1 MTEVSLFRLY
11 ALRAGYLLIAVGLA
25 ATVWPIVI
33 NHSPQWPL
41 MNSVACSLLAAV
53 SVLAAVG
60 IRYPLQMLPVL
71 LFEIVWK
78 SIWLIAIALPLW
90 SANQI
95 DARTWETV
103 RDCLF
108 GAILIPLIPWRYVIS
123 PMRDEAR
130 RPLEPNCGNTVR
142 RWALAIRRVN
152 RYRILNCACRTTP
165 NSSVADTWLTF
176 RGLSKCWYAQR
187 SWQGTLRTF
196 SSSPSAAL
204 KCNSATWCRKSI
216 T

>member
-1 MTEVSLFRLY
+1 MTDVSLFRLY
-11 ALRAGYLLIAVGLA
+11 ALRAGYLLIAVGVA

-78 SIWLIAIALPLW
+78 SIWLIAVALPLW

-103 RDCLF
+103 SDCLV

-123 PMRDEAR
+123 QYVTKPGDRWRRTAGTASASAFGDEKPRTA
-130 RPLEPNCGNTVR
+130 GQ
-142 RWALAIRRVN
+142 LA
-152 RYRILNCACRTTP
+152 
-165 NSSVADTWLTF
+165 
-176 RGLSKCWYAQR
+176 
-187 SWQGTLRTF
+187 
-196 SSSPSAAL
+196 
-204 KCNSATWCRKSI
+204 
-216 T
+216 

>member
-1 MTEVSLFRLY
+1 MTDVSLFRLY

-60 IRYPLQMLPVL
+60 IRYPLQMLPIL
-71 LFEIVWK
+71 LFEIVWT
-78 SIWLIAIALPLW
+78 SIWLIAVALPLW

-103 RDCLF
+103 RDCLLV
-108 GAILIPLIPWRYVIS
+108 AILIPLIPWRHVIS
-123 PMRDEAR
+123 QYVTKPGDRWT
-130 RPLEPNCGNTVR
+130 RPKGM
-142 RWALAIRRVN
+142 
-152 RYRILNCACRTTP
+152 
-165 NSSVADTWLTF
+165 
-176 RGLSKCWYAQR
+176 
-187 SWQGTLRTF
+187 
-196 SSSPSAAL
+196 PSASAL
-204 KCNSATWCRKSI
+204 GDGKPRTGDQLA
-216 T
+216 

>member
-11 ALRAGYLLIAVGLA
+11 ALRAAYLLIAVGLA

-78 SIWLIAIALPLW
+78 SIWLIAVALPLW

-123 PMRDEAR
+123 QYVTKPGDRWR
-130 RPLEPNCGNTVR
+130 RT
-142 RWALAIRRVN
+142 A
-152 RYRILNCACRTTP
+152 
-165 NSSVADTWLTF
+165 
-176 RGLSKCWYAQR
+176 
-187 SWQGTLRTF
+187 GT
-196 SSSPSAAL
+196 PSA
-204 KCNSATWCRKSI
+204 SAFGDEKRRTAGQRA
-216 T
+216 

>member
-60 IRYPLQMLPVL
+60 IRYPLHMLPIL

-78 SIWLIAIALPLW
+78 SIWLIAVALPLW
-90 SANQI
+90 STNQI

-103 RDCLF
+103 SDCLF

-123 PMRDEAR
+123 QYATKPGDRWR
-130 RPLEPNCGNTVR
+130 RT
-142 RWALAIRRVN
+142 A
-152 RYRILNCACRTTP
+152 
-165 NSSVADTWLTF
+165 
-176 RGLSKCWYAQR
+176 
-187 SWQGTLRTF
+187 GT
-196 SSSPSAAL
+196 PSA
-204 KCNSATWCRKSI
+204 SAFADEKPRTAGQLA
-216 T
+216 

>member
-11 ALRAGYLLIAVGLA
+11 ALRAGYLLIAVGLT

-41 MNSVACSLLAAV
+41 MNSVACSMLAAV

-78 SIWLIAIALPLW
+78 SIWLIAVALPLW

-123 PMRDEAR
+123 QYVTKPGD
-130 RPLEPNCGNTVR
+130 
-142 RWALAIRRVN
+142 RWTRAA
-152 RYRILNCACRTTP
+152 
-165 NSSVADTWLTF
+165 
-176 RGLSKCWYAQR
+176 GM
-187 SWQGTLRTF
+187 
-196 SSSPSAAL
+196 PSA
-204 KCNSATWCRKSI
+204 SAFGDEKPRTADQLA
-216 T
+216 

>member
-78 SIWLIAIALPLW
+78 SIWLIAVALPLW

-123 PMRDEAR
+123 QYVTKPGDHWR
-130 RPLEPNCGNTVR
+130 RT
-142 RWALAIRRVN
+142 AA
-152 RYRILNCACRTTP
+152 T
-165 NSSVADTWLTF
+165 
-176 RGLSKCWYAQR
+176 
-187 SWQGTLRTF
+187 
-196 SSSPSAAL
+196 PSA
-204 KCNSATWCRKSI
+204 SAFGDEKPRTAGQLA
-216 T
+216 

>member
-1 MTEVSLFRLY
+1 MTEVSLFRRY

-41 MNSVACSLLAAV
+41 MNSVACSLLGAV
-53 SVLAAVG
+53 SMLAAVG

-78 SIWLIAIALPLW
+78 SIWLIAVALPLW
-90 SANQI
+90 SAHQI

-103 RDCLF
+103 SDCLF

-123 PMRDEAR
+123 QYVTKPGD
-130 RPLEPNCGNTVR
+130 PWT
-142 RWALAIRRVN
+142 
-152 RYRILNCACRTTP
+152 RT
-165 NSSVADTWLTF
+165 A
-176 RGLSKCWYAQR
+176 GM
-187 SWQGTLRTF
+187 
-196 SSSPSAAL
+196 PSA
-204 KCNSATWCRKSI
+204 SAIGDEKPRTADQLA
-216 T
+216 